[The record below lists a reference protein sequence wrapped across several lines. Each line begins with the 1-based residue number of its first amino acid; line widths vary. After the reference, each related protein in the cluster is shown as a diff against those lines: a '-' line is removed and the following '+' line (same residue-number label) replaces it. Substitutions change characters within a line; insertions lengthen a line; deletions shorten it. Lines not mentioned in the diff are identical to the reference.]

1 MIAQSGIS
9 VIIAVRNSAGMLDA
23 CLGALSKSTL
33 APLECLVVDDAS
45 TDDTPAVAERH
56 SARVIVLD
64 RRSGP
69 ARARN
74 LAALQARG
82 NVLLF
87 VDADVCVHHDTI
99 ARINDHLRQDQS
111 LDAVIGVYDDAPA
124 AAPFVSQYRNLLHCF
139 THRVGRSEASTFW
152 SGCGAVRKEVFLRH
166 GGFDLRYGRPAIEDV
181 EFGMRLTSAGG
192 RVLLDPAIQAQH
204 RKCWTFAGMLK
215 TDFFDRA
222 IPWTI
227 MSLRARSMPADL
239 AVRTSQRLSI
249 VFTFLFIAT
258 IVFGFAAAA
267 IVCAC
272 FLFALNRPFYA
283 FLTARRGILF
293 TLRAV
298 PLHLLF
304 YFYSGIGF
312 LLGAVLH
319 LASEASLPFSSSR
332 QGDALTCA
340 SRRGP

>member
-45 TDDTPAVAERH
+45 TDDTPSVAERH

-64 RRSGP
+64 QRSGP

-74 LAALQARG
+74 LGALQARG
-82 NVLLF
+82 DVLLF
-87 VDADVCVHHDTI
+87 VDADVCLHDDAI
-99 ARINDHLRQDQS
+99 ARITDHLRQDLS
-111 LDAVIGVYDDAPA
+111 LDAVIGAYDDAPA

-139 THRVGRSEASTFW
+139 THRAGRREASTFW

-239 AVRTSQRLSI
+239 AVRSSQRLS
-249 VFTFLFIAT
+249 VLLTFLMIAMMLVGSAT
-258 IVFGFAAAA
+258 AA
-267 IVCAC
+267 IVCT
-272 FLFALNRPFYA
+272 LFFFVLNRPFYA
-283 FLTARRGILF
+283 FLSARRGILF
-293 TLRAV
+293 ALRAV

-304 YFYSGIGF
+304 YFYCGVGF
-312 LLGAVLH
+312 LLGVALH
-319 LASEASLPFSSSR
+319 LVSMKDGSLSQVP
-332 QGDALTCA
+332 GEET
-340 SRRGP
+340 P